1 MTNTT
6 ITLSEKISL
15 FEAFKEIDDRL
26 QNIGASWILRVD
38 MTQVR
43 FAITRDVFFV
53 MAKRFKGKQIELV
66 LSHPHEVEMA
76 RSVHLQAL
84 LSNTSIDFEREFEKK
99 NILKHNFTM
108 REYFLYELK
117 RWWEYIK
124 FVFHRTPK
132 ENKKHIYKAKTA
144 TPNMILIVSGLIM
157 SLTLLLFIF
166 HFAVSKTY
174 VYITPQISVRPI
186 SSNIIF
192 TDGTG
197 GLLTAKNTVRM
208 KRVSF
213 PIEHV
218 MKFSLDTIDPNS
230 ATSAQGMVT
239 LYNEL
244 SQAQTLKPNTRF
256 ITDDGV
262 VFRSDAWVNIP
273 AAKTINGIT
282 EIGVAEVLVRADQ
295 KDEAGK
301 IIGIRGNIPTATLLT
316 IPGLKFN
323 RDKVYAK
330 TKADFVGGSDPKIHI
345 VTEAEVSK
353 FTGILREQLYRTAR
367 SSLQIRLDDEN
378 QKNREN
384 YTLLMGDAVTF
395 SGELIRITSGQKIGD
410 LANEVQMEGSLVVTA
425 LVYDKNMVVQY
436 LTTIFRDKLLY
447 GTDKELGIHEDTLR
461 LTNVIQRSQN
471 DGSIK
476 ATMEMNAT
484 ITYDLENATNELT
497 RRMKSM
503 ITGLPKN
510 DAITKIINEWHVR
523 EVDIRF
529 SPFWMRTVSSNP
541 DNIEFVIREE

>member
-1 MTNTT
+1 MTNK
-6 ITLSEKISL
+6 IVLSEKISL
-15 FEAFKEIDDRL
+15 FEAFKEMDTAL
-26 QNIGASWILRVD
+26 QSESSGGFLRVD

-43 FAITRDVFFV
+43 FPITRDIFFV
-53 MAKRFKGKQIELV
+53 MAKRFKWKQLELI

-76 RSVHLQAL
+76 KSVHIHAT
-84 LSNTSIDFEREFEKK
+84 LSSASTDFEREFEKK

-108 REYFLYELK
+108 REYFLYEMK
-117 RWWEYIK
+117 RGWEYIK
-124 FVFHRTPK
+124 FVFSRKKK
-132 ENKKHIYKAKTA
+132 EKKYVYKAQKA
-144 TPNMILIVSGLIM
+144 TPNMFLIVSGLIM

-213 PIEHV
+213 PIEHT

-262 VFRSDAWVNIP
+262 VFRSDAWVSIP
-273 AAKTINGIT
+273 VAKTVNGIT

-301 IIGIRGNIPTATLLT
+301 IIGLRGNIPNATLLT

-330 TKADFVGGSDPKIHI
+330 TKAAFVGWSDPKIHI
-345 VTEAEVSK
+345 VTDAEVSK
-353 FTGILREQLYRTAR
+353 FTGIIKEQLYRTAR
-367 SSLQIRLDDEN
+367 STLQVRLDDEN
-378 QKNREN
+378 KKNGEN
-384 YTLLMGDAVTF
+384 YTLLMGDMVTY
-395 SGELIRITSGQKIGD
+395 SGETIRIISGQKIGD
-410 LANEVQMEGSLVVTA
+410 LANEVELKGNVTVNA
-425 LVYDKNMVVQY
+425 LVYDKNAVVQY
-436 LTTIFRDKLLY
+436 LTTIFREKLLY
-447 GTDKELGIHEDTLR
+447 GTDKELWIHDDTLR
-461 LTNVIQRSQN
+461 MTNVIQRTEN

-497 RRMKSM
+497 RRMKVM
-503 ITGLPKN
+503 IAGLPKAE
-510 DAITKIINEWHVR
+510 AITKLINEGHVR

-529 SPFWMRTVSSNP
+529 SPFWMRTVSSNL